1 MRNIIT
7 ATEGHV
13 LTNGT
18 VYGKKLFLSA
28 SADPGEFYEI
38 TDAEYQAIMEAQPD
52 ENEKMI
58 PLSDLESAYREGVN
72 SI

>member
-7 ATEGHV
+7 AKEGHV

-18 VYGKKLFLSA
+18 VYGKMLFLSEG
-28 SADPGEFYEI
+28 ADPGEFYEI

-58 PLSDLESAYREGVN
+58 PLTDLESAYREGVN